1 MVYNCIRCG
10 YETKHKG
17 HFKNHLNRKKICIP
31 ILEDISINDMKN
43 YYNIEIDNNH
53 KKHTINTI
61 LTQKTRQLTPKNTEN
76 NTKNINNKEC
86 PYCCKEFSRVD
97 SLTRH
102 LKVCKI
108 KNKCIEEK
116 NKIELLEKDKEE
128 LIETV
133 EKLLIECSNMK
144 EIIKTTKSTKKTNT
158 NTINSNNS
166 NNTNSNNTNNTIIIN
181 NYGEEDTHYITK
193 QFIVNLLANKPFKA
207 IPEMIKHTHFNKEH
221 PENQNIKIT
230 NKKEPYVKVMKDN
243 KWEYQDRKN
252 TITDL
257 IDKQHIKINDDKIEK
272 KVEKHCTKTQKNNIE
287 RCNDLYLNED
297 EDYIKRL
304 YNESELVVLNNS
316 QTF

>member
-31 ILEDISINDMKN
+31 ILEDISINDIKK
-43 YYNIEIDNNH
+43 YYNIEIDTIPQITQNNS
-53 KKHTINTI
+53 KKLSITSKIP
-61 LTQKTRQLTPKNTEN
+61 QKKVKNEGY
-76 NTKNINNKEC
+76 KEC

-97 SLTRH
+97 NLNRH
-102 LKVCKI
+102 FKTCKSK
-108 KNKCIEEK
+108 KNLDQE

-297 EDYIKRL
+297 EDYMKRL
-304 YNESELVVLNNS
+304 YSESELVVLNNS

>member
-31 ILEDISINDMKN
+31 ILEDISINDIKN

-61 LTQKTRQLTPKNTEN
+61 LTPKTRQLTPKNTEN
-76 NTKNINNKEC
+76 NTKNISNKEC
-86 PYCCKEFSRVD
+86 RYCCKEFSRVD

-102 LKVCKI
+102 LKICK
-108 KNKCIEEK
+108 EK
-116 NKIELLEKDKEE
+116 KKSNEQNKITLLEKEKEE
-128 LIETV
+128 LLKTV
-133 EKLLIECSNMK
+133 EKLLIECSN
-144 EIIKTTKSTKKTNT
+144 KSNS
-158 NTINSNNS
+158 TINSNNS

-181 NYGEEDTHYITK
+181 NYGDENTKYITK
-193 QFIVNLLANKPFKA
+193 EFIVNLLANKPFKA
-207 IPEMIKHTHFNKEH
+207 IPEMIKYTHFNKEH

-230 NKKEPYVKVMKDN
+230 NKKEPYVKIMKDN

-257 IDKQHIKINDDKIEK
+257 IDKQHIKISDESVEKKIEK
-272 KVEKHCTKTQKNNIE
+272 QCSIIQKNNIE
-287 RCNDLYLNED
+287 RCNDLYVNED
-297 EDYIKRL
+297 EDYLKRL

-316 QTF
+316 

>member
-31 ILEDISINDMKN
+31 ILEDISINDIKN
-43 YYNIEIDNNH
+43 YYNIEIDDNH

-61 LTQKTRQLTPKNTEN
+61 LTPKTRQLTPKNTEN
-76 NTKNINNKEC
+76 NTTHISNKEC

-102 LKVCKI
+102 LKVCKS
-108 KNKCIEEK
+108 KKKTEK
-116 NKIELLEKDKEE
+116 QDKITLLEKEKEE
-128 LIETV
+128 LLKTV
-133 EKLLIECSNMK
+133 EKLLIECS
-144 EIIKTTKSTKKTNT
+144 IKSNN

-181 NYGEEDTHYITK
+181 NYGDENTKYITK
-193 QFIVNLLANKPFKA
+193 EFIVNLLANKPFKA

-230 NKKEPYVKVMKDN
+230 NKKEPYVKIMKDN

-257 IDKQHIKINDDKIEK
+257 IDKHHIKITDEK
-272 KVEKHCTKTQKNNIE
+272 VEQKVEKHCNSTQKNNIE
-287 RCNDLYLNED
+287 RCNNLYVNED
-297 EDYIKRL
+297 EDYLKRL
-304 YNESELVVLNNS
+304 YNESELVIINNS